1 MSVSNQNQ
9 ARGQCTHF
17 AVQPMYTPASLGC
30 TRMYDVHTRAHKSST
45 QTHWYE
51 LLRQIG
57 RAACDDVQAIFYAQP
72 SACMPL
78 AAWLGNGNKSR
89 LGRHPVSSALMA
101 VTDPKQ
107 RPTFIR
113 SRQASR
119 YLQGCKPCYQ
129 YSSPAV
135 DIPWMDSKVPD
146 LASHQ

>member
-1 MSVSNQNQ
+1 
-9 ARGQCTHF
+9 
-17 AVQPMYTPASLGC
+17 
-30 TRMYDVHTRAHKSST
+30 MYDVHTRAHKSST